1 MGRATHGRAI
11 ELKQRLLRCS
21 QRELSLDRRDCY
33 AIPKTGHRL
42 RLCASRSSG
51 CTRPVV
57 IRHRTMAWKCPVA
70 PEQKATDLDR
80 AVAGFPATGSHI
92 LGWWRMAF
100 SRVIKEHFNHCVL

>member
-1 MGRATHGRAI
+1 
-11 ELKQRLLRCS
+11 
-21 QRELSLDRRDCY
+21 
-33 AIPKTGHRL
+33 
-42 RLCASRSSG
+42 
-51 CTRPVV
+51 
-57 IRHRTMAWKCPVA
+57 VA